1 MRRFIPERNC
11 LIVMSVGKP
20 SVEVPIVL
28 NIRGFTL
35 QRNPVSVMNVVELL
49 GVVQPSLGIRD
60 FTVENHSEC
69 VVIWTPH
76 LVKYQRIL
84 L

>member
-1 MRRFIPERNC
+1 MRRFIPDGNC
-11 LIVMSVGKP
+11 LIAMSVGKP

-35 QRNPVSVMNVVELL
+35 ERNPVSVMNVAELL

-76 LVKYQRIL
+76 LVTYQRIL